1 VTGGARVFGD
11 GILAQA
17 ETEAGQI
24 VLCQIVPWD
33 FSDTP
38 LNLKRTHR
46 RISFLL
52 SRLLANLGAT
62 SSTPLRDRFHVRV
75 SDPSVANHYLSGL
88 YLDTPEEWDDPYRH
102 FRW

>member
-1 VTGGARVFGD
+1 
-11 GILAQA
+11 LAEAQIQ
-17 ETEAGQI
+17 AGQI
-24 VLCQIVPWD
+24 LLCQIAPWD

-38 LNLKRTHR
+38 SNLKRTHR
-46 RISFLL
+46 RVSFLL

-62 SSTPLRDRFHVRV
+62 SSTSLLQRFHEPV
-75 SDPSVANHYLSGL
+75 SDPALQNRCLSGL